1 LKPIDKEDIYAIFD
15 ALMIEADNDG
25 YGCGEAIK
33 KKLINGI
40 SKGIGANV
48 KERISLVVRRA
59 IREEIGKITGELMET
74 MGDSVK
80 ASELKELEKSSEPLE
95 FEKVEKAVE

>member
-15 ALMIEADNDG
+15 ALMIEADDEG
-25 YGCGEAIK
+25 YRSGKAIK
-33 KKLINGI
+33 KELIDGI
-40 SKGIGANV
+40 SKGIGENV
-48 KERISLVVRRA
+48 EKRISLAVRRA
-59 IREEIGKITGELMET
+59 IREEIGKITGEIMET

-95 FEKVEKAVE
+95 FEKVEKAEE